1 MQGLH
6 QIKTIGLTAIAPIVW
21 GSTYIVTTELLPPES
36 PLLASTIRAL
46 PAGLFLV
53 LISKTLPDRKWL
65 LRLAVLGFLNIGL
78 FFYCLF
84 FAATYLPGGMA
95 AIVMS
100 IQPMVVILLSWK
112 WLKLE
117 LSSRQMLASA
127 VGILGI
133 VLLVINSAV
142 QIDFTGV
149 AVASVGTLSMAS
161 GVVLTKK
168 WQRPQGMT
176 LLGFT
181 GWQLLFGGFML
192 LPVALW
198 VEGQPE
204 YLSLPNYI
212 GYLYLSVIGAILG
225 YSLWFR
231 GIEKLPPITVSFL
244 GFLSSVSACVLGYL
258 VLDQTLTWL
267 QLLGAMFVLVA
278 IVLAAPRVAASSN
291 QPNALLSPSFKKELI

>member
-6 QIKTIGLTAIAPIVW
+6 QIKEIGLTAIAPIVW

-36 PLLASTIRAL
+36 PLLASTLRAF

-53 LISKTLPDRKWL
+53 LISKTLPDTKWL
-65 LRLAVLGFLNIGL
+65 LRLALLGFLNIGL

-95 AIVMS
+95 SIVMS
-100 IQPMVVILLSWK
+100 IQPMIVILLSWK
-112 WLKLE
+112 WLKSKL
-117 LSSRQMLASA
+117 LSRQILAGA
-127 VGILGI
+127 VGVLGI
-133 VLLVINSAV
+133 ALLVANSTIQV
-142 QIDFTGV
+142 HLTGI

-176 LLGFT
+176 LLSFT
-181 GWQLLFGGFML
+181 GWQLLFGGCML

-198 VEGQPE
+198 VEG
-204 YLSLPNYI
+204 LPNHLNFPNYL
-212 GYLYLSVIGAILG
+212 GYLYLSVIGTILG
-225 YSLWFR
+225 YSLWFQ

-244 GFLSSVSACVLGYL
+244 GFLSSVSAGALGYL

-267 QLLGAMFVLVA
+267 QLLGAVFVLA
-278 IVLAAPRVAASSN
+278 SIVLATPQVTVPSN
-291 QPNALLSPSFKKELI
+291 KPNDLLSPNFKKN

>member
-1 MQGLH
+1 MKGLH
-6 QIKTIGLTAIAPIVW
+6 QIRTIGLTAIAPIVW
-21 GSTYIVTTELLPPES
+21 GSTYIVTTELLPAES

-53 LISKTLPDRKWL
+53 LISKTLPDSKWL
-65 LRLAVLGFLNIGL
+65 SRLALLGFLNIGL

-95 AIVMS
+95 SIVMS
-100 IQPMVVILLSWK
+100 IQPMFVLLLSWK
-112 WLKLE
+112 WLKSE
-117 LSSRQMLASA
+117 LSSCQIWASV
-127 VGILGI
+127 VGISGI
-133 VLLVINSAV
+133 VLLVINSTV
-142 QIDFTGV
+142 QINLLGV
-149 AVASVGTLSMAS
+149 VVASIGTLSMAS

-168 WQRPQGMT
+168 WERPSEIT
-176 LLGFT
+176 LLSFT

-198 VEGQPE
+198 VEGLPE
-204 YLSLPNYI
+204 HLSLSNYI

-231 GIEKLPPITVSFL
+231 GIEKLPPVTVSFL

-258 VLDQTLTWL
+258 ILDQTLTWL

-278 IVLAAPRVAASSN
+278 IALAAPRTNSSSDKAN
-291 QPNALLSPSFKKELI
+291 NLLLKRN